1 MAPKLLQIARST
13 PGLLATL
20 VGMKEPAHVDADVA
34 LVRTPPLQPEAFAAV
49 VDRLPS
55 LLTRWMSEGLT

>member
-20 VGMKEPAHVDADVA
+20 VGMKEPAHVEADVA
-34 LVRTPPLQPEAFAAV
+34 LINMPPLTPEAFATV
-49 VDRLPS
+49 VERLPS
-55 LLTRWMSEGLT
+55 MLTRRLSEGLT